1 MQETSIYL
9 EKLNITKLN
18 EIQEKS
24 LELFKKHNDLI
35 LLSPTGS
42 GKTLAFLLPII
53 EFIKHESNT
62 TIKALIL
69 VPSRELAMQIE
80 QVLKKMKLPLKVN
93 SCYGGHSMRVERNNF
108 ETLPSILIGTPG
120 RIVDHIKREN
130 FNTNTI
136 EVLVLDEFDKSLEFG
151 FKAEMEFIIGQLYNL
166 KKRFLTSATKM
177 NEIPEFTGITDAIE
191 LNFLQ
196 NSTPKINFK
205 KVIATGND
213 KLEALF
219 NLICALE
226 NDSKLVFCNHREAVE
241 RISNL
246 LSEKN
251 IIHEKF
257 HGGMEQEDRELALLK
272 FRNGSHNLLITTDLA
287 SRGLDIP
294 EIKYIVHYQLPTI
307 ENAFIHRNGRTARMK
322 AEGTSFLVLSDT
334 ENVPEFILENVE
346 TYELPEIS
354 QLPKNSDWITI
365 YFGAGKKDKIN
376 KFDIVGLLIQ
386 KGQLLKHE
394 IGIID
399 VYDFTAYVAIKRD
412 KANSVLKLLKN
423 ETIKKRKVKIDISK

>member
-130 FNTNTI
+130 FNTKTI

-346 TYELPEIS
+346 TYELPEII